1 MNKLCFATTSHSIMS
16 REKDDGGNVET
27 NLHGDEMDNVELDP
41 EKGKSL
47 HRGLRKVNTKD
58 RRGKCGS

>member
-1 MNKLCFATTSHSIMS
+1 MLFCDYMS
-16 REKDDGGNVET
+16 FNYEPGKDDGGNVET

-41 EKGKSL
+41 EKERSL

-58 RRGKCGS
+58 RESVEAEI